1 MALDQ
6 KFFKKSTAAGS
17 GLTDQEQGL
26 VLHLDANDVDSYD
39 GDGSIWYDIDEHEVN
54 VPLADKAS
62 NLKVHLNASDTTSY
76 NGIGTT
82 WTDLTDTGL
91 NATISGPSFGSD
103 TVGYFDFSSA
113 ASDLITIPDSPF
125 VDMQSNSTMEI
136 WLQKPATTCHIINK
150 GAGGANESYA
160 LWATSSTIYF
170 YRYNSGGGVTS
181 GLNISTSSIG
191 TDEYMHVVITVGSS
205 GDFKMYL
212 NGGNLVTASLSSY
225 RDNSHGVR
233 IGNYN
238 TSNSY
243 PYTKRLSVV
252 RYYNTALT
260 AAEVGQN
267 FRAGNFLNYSST
279 ITSKHEA
286 TQGSLVT
293 APPTQGT
300 LYTSNLAF
308 HLDANGHSGTYWT
321 DSVGSINGTINGATY
336 VNNDN
341 SDYFTFDGSNDTITF
356 PATDTSPINFSS
368 ETHTI
373 EFWINFNN
381 LQNEDVVIG
390 KWGGSNATKSFQ
402 IQVSGSHNKLTVL
415 ERDGGSSNT
424 YETTGTFSNGTW
436 AHFVYARSASQVK
449 LYINGVIDSDPAAN
463 NGINAGSTQNI
474 TIGDQPGGG
483 VFFGGKLAQLR
494 IYSSTLDSSQVLTNY
509 NATKDLYQGVASLQL
524 SLDAN
529 GYTTGNWTDTS
540 GNNRHAIISGNTA
553 HTNDNNSDY
562 FTLDGSGDYFTVAH
576 NNIFNLDVDAT
587 IEMWIWRSST
597 TNEQGLMHKGGPW
610 NAYNGWFL
618 NWTSSVGYYFYDYDT
633 ASLTKSG
640 TAAAP
645 LNEWTH
651 LVLSWNAGTRKAKM
665 YINGAEPSYHTA
677 PTDGGGAVGTTNTGT
692 LEIGKAATSLGTGHP
707 AWNGKIAQ
715 VRIYNGAMSETQV
728 KTNYNAT
735 KALYQ
740 NPTILTDLRPTNYSS
755 GTTWNDSSTQGNNA
769 TLHNFGS
776 TVTSYYD
783 QEIGNFFDLDGSND
797 YFSTSITKNWASI
810 PFSVEMWF
818 NTDSRNGEYLWGLNE
833 NSYQAYGVGPS
844 TRGSGNNY
852 QLMFLGSG
860 VIVSAG
866 VVQTNR
872 WYHLVFTSDG
882 TTKKA
887 YLDGSFVASST
898 VTINS
903 AANGKAFIFGRYGE
917 YPGAYFNGKIGHTR
931 VYEGALTAEQVAQNY
946 LATKNNYPNGNNA
959 TISGSPTWGTYNS
972 GGVTYNYF
980 DLNGSSHY
988 MTIPQNTIFDFELP
1002 TTLEVWVNKDGT
1014 GREWVIQK
1022 SNGGSGSYSWQL
1034 EHSSSGNYRFQM
1046 HNTSNGTITINVT
1059 SATNTG
1065 TWYHI
1070 AITHDGNNVYKIYLN
1085 GSLQESAT
1093 LSGTISKNT
1102 NGVTIGKYIVGGY
1115 EFDGKIGMIKF
1126 YNKTFSATEVT
1137 AAYNNTKGTYGIT

>member
-39 GDGSIWYDIDEHEVN
+39 GDGSAWYDITKHEVN
-54 VPLADKAS
+54 IPLADKAS
-62 NLKVHLNASDTTSY
+62 NLQLHLNASDTTSY
-76 NGIGTT
+76 DGSGTT
-82 WTDLTDTGL
+82 WTDISGNSR
-91 NATISGPSFGSD
+91 NATINGGVESTYTTGLKGSFDLVQNTGDYFEVTHHNDISPSSSG
-103 TVGYFDFSSA
+103 
-113 ASDLITIPDSPF
+113 ITFEAWVTPDNT
-125 VDMQSNSTMEI
+125 SNTNNI
-136 WLQKPATTCHIINK
+136 FWI
-150 GAGGANESYA
+150 G
-160 LWATSSTIYF
+160 
-170 YRYNSGGGVTS
+170 NSGGYGEFSAGTNNSTAFVTTM
-181 GLNISTSSIG
+181 TSSAYVNQIATG
-191 TDEYMHVVITVGSS
+191 NVITAGQLHHIVFTMSHVTNPVVNIYVDGTFQVTNTGS
-205 GDFKMYL
+205 GTVIDTNENLKIGRYT
-212 NGGNLVTASLSSY
+212 GGNPNDFDGKIHA
-225 RDNSHGVR
+225 VR
-233 IGNYN
+233 VYN
-238 TSNSY
+238 T
-243 PYTKRLSVV
+243 V
-252 RYYNTALT
+252 LT
-260 AAEVGQN
+260 SAEVGQN
-267 FRAGNFLNYSST
+267 FRAGINFSYSSI

-286 TQGSLVT
+286 
-293 APPTQGT
+293 TQGT

-308 HLDANGHSGTYWT
+308 HLDANGHSGTDWT

-336 VNNDN
+336 VNDNN
-341 SDYFTFDGSNDTITF
+341 SDYFTFDGSDDTVTF

-373 EFWINFNN
+373 EFWVNFNN
-381 LQNEDVVIG
+381 LTTDDVVLG
-390 KWGGSNATKSFQ
+390 KFGGSNATKSFQ
-402 IQVSGSHNKLTVL
+402 IAVSNSNKLTVL
-415 ERDGGSSNT
+415 ERDGGSNNFF
-424 YETTGTFSNGTW
+424 ETTGTFSTGVWT
-436 AHFVYARSASQVK
+436 HFTYTRSASQVK

-463 NGINAGSTQNI
+463 NSINAGSTQNI
-474 TIGDQPGGG
+474 TIGNQSGS
-483 VFFGGKLAQLR
+483 FFFDGKLAQLR
-494 IYSSTLDSSQVLTNY
+494 IYSSTLDSSQVNTNY
-509 NATKDLYQGVASLQL
+509 NATK
-524 SLDAN
+524 
-529 GYTTGNWTDTS
+529 T
-540 GNNRHAIISGNTA
+540 
-553 HTNDNNSDY
+553 
-562 FTLDGSGDYFTVAH
+562 
-576 NNIFNLDVDAT
+576 
-587 IEMWIWRSST
+587 
-597 TNEQGLMHKGGPW
+597 
-610 NAYNGWFL
+610 
-618 NWTSSVGYYFYDYDT
+618 
-633 ASLTKSG
+633 
-640 TAAAP
+640 
-645 LNEWTH
+645 
-651 LVLSWNAGTRKAKM
+651 
-665 YINGAEPSYHTA
+665 
-677 PTDGGGAVGTTNTGT
+677 
-692 LEIGKAATSLGTGHP
+692 
-707 AWNGKIAQ
+707 
-715 VRIYNGAMSETQV
+715 
-728 KTNYNAT
+728 
-735 KALYQ
+735 LYQ
-740 NPTILTDLRPTNYSS
+740 NPDILTDLRPSNYSS
-755 GTTWNDSSTQGNNA
+755 GTTWNDSSTKSNNA
-769 TLHNFGS
+769 TLNNFGS
-776 TVTSYYD
+776 TVADYYD
-783 QEIGNFFDLDGSND
+783 EEIGNFFDLESND

-833 NSYQAYGVGPS
+833 NSSQAYGVGPS
-844 TRGSGNNY
+844 VRGSGNGY

-860 VIVSAG
+860 LIVSAG
-866 VVQTNR
+866 VVETNR

-887 YLDGSFVASST
+887 YLDGQLKGSGT
-898 VTINS
+898 TTINS
-903 AANGKAFIFGRYGE
+903 AANGKPFIFGRYGT